1 MSRILGLDPGEKRIG
16 VAITDPLGITAQGLE
31 VITFTNLDEAFEKLE
46 QVFLNYDIVKIV
58 VGNPLNMNGTKGPAA
73 EKALHFA
80 QRLRQIFDLEVV
92 MIDER
97 LSSVSA
103 EKALL
108 SGGVRRKK
116 RRAVKDKLA
125 AALILEAYISS
136 QANNCS

>member
-1 MSRILGLDPGEKRIG
+1 MSRILGLDHGEKRIG

-31 VITFTNLDEAFEKLE
+31 VITFTNLDEAFERLE
-46 QVFLNYDIVKIV
+46 QVFLNYDIAKIV

-136 QANNCS
+136 QDNNCS